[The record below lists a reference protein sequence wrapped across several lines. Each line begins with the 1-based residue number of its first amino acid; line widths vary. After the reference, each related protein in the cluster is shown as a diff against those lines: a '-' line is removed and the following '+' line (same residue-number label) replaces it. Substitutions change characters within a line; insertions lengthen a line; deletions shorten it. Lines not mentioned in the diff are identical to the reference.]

1 MGFVAEYDFETLEP
15 VQPPMAPVDQAA
27 AVMDVLAEARAEADS
42 IRRQALEEGYMAG
55 RHEALEAL
63 APALAALG
71 AATEEVRA
79 SAGRPPRRSWSGVRS
94 NSVWR
99 WLRRCLA
106 GALSVEPERV
116 LDSVQ
121 GALRGIVE
129 RERVIIMVNPEDL
142 EIVKGAAEEL
152 KATLGGIEH
161 CVIEAERRVGRG
173 GCIVRTPVGDVD
185 ARVETKLERAS
196 EVVAAALG
204 RRAKLALLAEGE
216 VPRALQVLPRLPI
229 GS

>member
-1 MGFVAEYDFETLEP
+1 M
-15 VQPPMAPVDQAA
+15 PPLTSCALRRPSAA
-27 AVMDVLAEARAEADS
+27 AELERRAVE
-42 IRRQALEEGYMAG
+42 LG
-55 RHEALEAL
+55 LAL
-63 APALAALG
+63 ASK
-71 AATEEVRA
+71 V
-79 SAGRPPRRSWSGVRS
+79 
-94 NSVWR
+94 
-99 WLRRCLA
+99 LA

-204 RRAKLALLAEGE
+204 ASKSQLKFLARAADTVLDVLADGERARRGRRRRCPA
-216 VPRALQVLPRLPI
+216 
-229 GS
+229 

>member
-1 MGFVAEYDFETLEP
+1 M
-15 VQPPMAPVDQAA
+15 
-27 AVMDVLAEARAEADS
+27 
-42 IRRQALEEGYMAG
+42 
-55 RHEALEAL
+55 
-63 APALAALG
+63 
-71 AATEEVRA
+71 
-79 SAGRPPRRSWSGVRS
+79 
-94 NSVWR
+94 
-99 WLRRCLA
+99 A

-129 RERVIIMVNPEDL
+129 RERIIIMVNPDDL
-142 EIVKGAAEEL
+142 EIVRGATEEL

-161 CVIEAERRVGRG
+161 CVVEAERRVARG

-204 RRAKLALLAEGE
+204 AATLAHRARVAVASLRASRRSSSS
-216 VPRALQVLPRLPI
+216 RLPI